1 MANYRLRIGQTLN
14 YPLTAEAGSYA
25 LSGQNANLIFTP
37 AVGAEPY
44 IWYPALDKQLFLPHV
59 SSGVWGPQSTVKEAV
74 APSGTLTDVT
84 ASSVAE
90 MEAHIYTP
98 NRRITLTGD
107 INGGVFNDG
116 NITDVDII
124 VPPGRIFRNCFF
136 GNFDGSRNT
145 NRLRIRGS
153 TVGSFSGGQIH
164 QLRFF
169 GSASSSDLIIDGVSA
184 SGPGGNA
191 GALVTDIALN
201 RMAITNVRAQC
212 GGYFYIGVSANLTVT
227 GCSILTGVGTVSQ
240 VEAWGIRCSH
250 ETTGNVL
257 VYGCDIRSS
266 TNRSNQA
273 YHRFRCHPDPGLD
286 YVWVYGN
293 TLIDRVQSRIFW
305 IDAAAGSGTGDARAA
320 WVQNNLII
328 AASADSSPPAI
339 EGGDVGYAYAID
351 NDFRSTTFLSNSNI
365 SMSGTAL
372 TDKTSIANTY
382 TTTLGSDPSWGG
394 AGDPTG
400 ISWNI

>member
-1 MANYRLRIGQTLN
+1 MANYRLRIGHPVGFQLA
-14 YPLTAEAGSYA
+14 AEAGSYA
-25 LSGQNANLIFTP
+25 LTGQTSGLTYTP

-44 IWYPALDKQLFLPHV
+44 IWYNGFDKQLFLPHV
-59 SSGVWGPQSTVKEAV
+59 SSGVWGPQSTVKEAI
-74 APSGTLTDVT
+74 APTGTMVDVT
-84 ASSVAE
+84 AATVAE

-124 VPPGRIFRNCFF
+124 VPTGRLFRNCFF
-136 GNFDGSRNT
+136 GAFDGTRNT

-169 GSASSSDLIIDGVSA
+169 GSTTSSDLIIDGLSA
-184 SGPGGNA
+184 SGPGGNN
-191 GALVTDIALN
+191 GAIVTDFTMN

-212 GGYFYIGVSANLTVT
+212 GGYFYIGTAANLTVT

-250 ETTGNVL
+250 ETIGNVI
-257 VYGCDIRSS
+257 VFDCDIRSS
-266 TNRSNQA
+266 TNRTNQA
-273 YHRFRCHPDPGLD
+273 YHRFRCHPDTGLD

-293 TLIDRVQSRIFW
+293 TFIDRVQSRIFW
-305 IDAAAGSGTGDARAA
+305 IDAAAGSGTGDARGA
-320 WVQNNLII
+320 WFQNNLVI
-328 AASADSSPPAI
+328 AASTDGSPPAI
-339 EGGDVGYAYAID
+339 EGGDTAYAYIID
-351 NDFRSTTFLSNSNI
+351 NDFQSNTFLSNTNI
-365 SMSGTAL
+365 AMSGITL

-382 TTTLGSDPSWGG
+382 AALPGSDPVWGG